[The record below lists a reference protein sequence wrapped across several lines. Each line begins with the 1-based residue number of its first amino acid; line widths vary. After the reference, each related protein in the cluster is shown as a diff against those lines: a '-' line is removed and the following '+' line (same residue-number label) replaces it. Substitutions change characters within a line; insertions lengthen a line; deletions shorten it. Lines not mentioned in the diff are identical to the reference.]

1 MFVLMI
7 HQLLLAELQQTA
19 NPVAPVLDIDDE
31 KTGYIGQ
38 IGERNVLVDLKP
50 HLQIRNI
57 DQINGICS
65 YHVFKPNNEEF
76 PFTIDI
82 KDKMT
87 GEAVIEVLK
96 KDLDS
101 NAAVAAAAAAST
113 ASELSDSSLN
123 EKKQKLIF
131 LDCNKRKEFSFL
143 IQAHDCSSPSIPS
156 NKIPV
161 KIEVID
167 HDDFVLQFEN
177 PGSYNKKLAT
187 SNMIYDNVM
196 TVKARD
202 NDCTNDGFACSYQ
215 LVSDDEMSIIL
226 DDKFPFNIDINGVI
240 SSTHPLTKVGQFSF
254 KVRAIDCLNKD
265 EYVEVPVHIEVVDS
279 CSPQWADY
287 LNDLTP
293 ASESTNL
300 FETMRVASC
309 DQHDQ
314 DLLINVDS
322 ECKIGKVNANLKFV
336 LDPAISNACNANE
349 NCDDDKESI
358 TSKVVLF
365 SGKPDTTS
373 SNSDED
379 ADSEDDDEDDDDESG
394 EENKIVKASSSL
406 DNKPLNFRTF
416 SKEIENAQKIDF
428 DGRFTDVFTLS
439 AWLRRPADADK
450 QIKEQVF
457 CGADSHSM
465 NRHHFGL
472 YFYRGNIK
480 FLLRKEATAGAEVE
494 KFYPSLWQWTL
505 SEKLLTDKLWH
516 LYEIKFS
523 YPKAELFID
532 GGLFVENLTNS
543 DIIDALELKNTNEA
557 EPVSTYIGACYHA
570 RTNSLV
576 DHFEGDIGP
585 VRLIKKI
592 NMKKPDQSSECKP
605 ICDEAIQIN
614 MVGNEKFINSIKNSN
629 SNEISIETSNLN
641 DMSQLIAKV
650 IYVNRKISKPKIGS
664 RNLVLNT
671 TIQCSNNGKQI
682 NLNSVSVNLN
692 IKYPKREYNIQLKGE
707 DTQIAFKSQLV
718 NGIKPFSKVS
728 IEKIVINQVDGAD
741 SRADE
746 QDDSTDLSRCQLHF
760 DKKPNEKLLCDQSM
774 LDEFN
779 LDFKESPDTYTISG
793 LQTGKNYETF
803 IRTLSYQA
811 NPANS
816 KIFVISCVRNEPH
829 IETNSITVKLNV
841 TEDQLPNFGGKF
853 VAHKQKSQL
862 VASDDDVIETKDYK
876 KNNQN
881 ELSTPLMIALI
892 VMCSCAMGFL
902 LLFGAVRL
910 RSVGYFGGKK
920 KNLINE
926 ENPQMEWDD
935 SGLNITENPLDN
947 FDSAKKFA
955 ENSESH
961 QPDMDHDEEYSSYE
975 EDGDEDGDEDDENE
989 EYEDEEEQY
998 SSEEEEQEK
1007 VVIDRELEW
1016 DDTSIEIKDKRL
1028 QKNNI
1033 LSNSKHLGNKS
1044 LIGNDFN
1051 NFV

>member
-1 MFVLMI
+1 MKQISMTISMFVLMI
-7 HQLLLAELQQTA
+7 HQLLLAQLQMTKS
-19 NPVAPVLDIDDE
+19 VAPVLDIDDE

-101 NAAVAAAAAAST
+101 SIVQSVND
-113 ASELSDSSLN
+113 LSDSSLN
-123 EKKQKLIF
+123 EKKQKLIL

-143 IQAHDCSSPSIPS
+143 IQAHDCSTPSLPS

-167 HDDFVLQFEN
+167 HDDFVLEFEK
-177 PGSYNKKLAT
+177 PDSYNKKVAT
-187 SNMIYDNVM
+187 SNMIYDNIM

-215 LVSDDEMSIIL
+215 LVSEDEMGLVL
-226 DDKFPFNIDINGVI
+226 DEKFPFKVDSNGVI
-240 SSTHPLTKVGQFSF
+240 SSTQPLTKAGQYSF

-265 EYVEVPVHIEVVDS
+265 EYVEAPVHIEVVES
-279 CSPQWADY
+279 CLPQWTDY

-293 ASESTNL
+293 VSESTNL
-300 FETMRVASC
+300 FESMRVVSC

-314 DLLINVDS
+314 NALTNEDS
-322 ECKIGKVNANLKFV
+322 ECKIGKVITNVKFV
-336 LDPAISNACNANE
+336 LDPAISNACNKNE
-349 NCDDDKESI
+349 NCDDNKESI

-365 SGKPDTTS
+365 SGKPDATSS

-379 ADSEDDDEDDDDESG
+379 ADSEDDDEDDESS
-394 EENKIVKASSSL
+394 EENKIIKTSTPI
-406 DNKPLNFRTF
+406 NKPLNFRTF

-428 DGRFTDVFTLS
+428 DARFTDVFTLS
-439 AWLRRPADADK
+439 AWLRRPSDADK

-472 YFYRGNIK
+472 YFYKGNIK
-480 FLLRKEATAGAEVE
+480 FLLRKEATVGADVE
-494 KFYPSLWQWTL
+494 KFYPSLWQWSL
-505 SEKLLTDKLWH
+505 SEKLLNDKIWH
-516 LYEIKFS
+516 LYEIKFN

-532 GGLFVENLTNS
+532 GNLFVENLTNS

-570 RTNSLV
+570 RTKSLV

-585 VRLIKKI
+585 VKLIKKI
-592 NMKKPDQSSECKP
+592 NMKNADQTSECKP

-614 MVGNEKFINSIKNSN
+614 MIGNEKFLNSIKNAN
-629 SNEISIETSNLN
+629 SNEISIETSSLN

-650 IYVNRKISKPKIGS
+650 NYVNKKITKPKIGS
-664 RNLVLNT
+664 RNLILNT

-682 NLNSVSVNLN
+682 NLNNINVNLN
-692 IKYPKREYNIQLKGE
+692 IKYPKPEYNIQLKGG
-707 DTQIAFKSQLV
+707 DTQFAFKSQLV
-718 NGIKPFSKVS
+718 NGIKPFGKISV
-728 IEKIVINQVDGAD
+728 EKIIINQVDIAD
-741 SRADE
+741 SRPDE
-746 QDDSTDLSRCQLHF
+746 QDDSTDLSQCLVHF
-760 DKKPNEKLLCDQSM
+760 EKNSNEKLLSDQSL
-774 LDEFN
+774 LDELN
-779 LDFKESPDTYTISG
+779 LDFKETSDSYIISG
-793 LQTGKNYETF
+793 LQTRKNYEAF
-803 IRTLSYQA
+803 IRALSYQA

-816 KIFVISCVRNEPH
+816 KIFFVSCVRNEPH

-841 TEDQLPNFGGKF
+841 TEDQPPNYGGKF
-853 VAHKQKSQL
+853 IAHKQKSQL
-862 VASDDDVIETKDYK
+862 VTLDDDVIETKDYK
-876 KNNQN
+876 KNNSN

-947 FDSAKKFA
+947 FDSTKKFA
-955 ENSESH
+955 ENGGSV
-961 QPDMDHDEEYSSYE
+961 QPEMDNDEEYSSYE
-975 EDGDEDGDEDDENE
+975 EDGEEDGDEEYENE
-989 EYEDEEEQY
+989 EDDEEDEQY
-998 SSEEEEQEK
+998 SSDEEEKEK
-1007 VVIDRELEW
+1007 VIDRELEW
-1016 DDTSIEIKDKRL
+1016 DDTSIEIKDKRI
-1028 QKNNI
+1028 QKANI
-1033 LSNSKHLGNKS
+1033 LSNSKHLSNKS
-1044 LIGNDFN
+1044 VGNDFN